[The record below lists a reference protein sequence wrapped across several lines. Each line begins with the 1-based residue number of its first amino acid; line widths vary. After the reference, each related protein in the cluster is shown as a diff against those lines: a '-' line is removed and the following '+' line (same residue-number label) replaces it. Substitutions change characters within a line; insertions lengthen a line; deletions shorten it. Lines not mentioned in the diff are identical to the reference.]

1 MEMLQK
7 TCLIV
12 FYLTSLNGTF
22 ARFVQLRAVFSTA
35 LILIK
40 YHDWAYKTC
49 VKRVKRARNTPF
61 TTTSY
66 DATRE
71 RMM

>member
-1 MEMLQK
+1 MKIEMFQK

-12 FYLTSLNGTF
+12 FYLTSLNGAF

-40 YHDWAYKTC
+40 YHDWASKTC
-49 VKRVKRARNTPF
+49 VYNDQLRLDSRTNHIGK
-61 TTTSY
+61 
-66 DATRE
+66 
-71 RMM
+71 

>member
-1 MEMLQK
+1 MFQK

-12 FYLTSLNGTF
+12 FYLTSLNGAF

-40 YHDWAYKTC
+40 YHDWASKTC
-49 VKRVKRARNTPF
+49 VKRVTRARNTPF

-66 DATRE
+66 NSTRG
-71 RMM
+71 RII